1 MIEQKGNNDITG
13 DIAQK
18 QVSGFKKKLQKI
30 SLHFG
35 FMFVVLFLFQA
46 ITGMLLGLYY
56 KSYPQLAFESILHIN
71 GQVSMGWFVK
81 SLHDYS
87 SYFVTGSIL
96 IFLMSFFFSWTYSRN
111 QKLFWYSGLLCAIA
125 TVGFLITS
133 RLLPWDETS
142 FYATVKSME
151 LISQAIPFGEGIA
164 FFLTGGEKLTSVSLA
179 RFHALHTSAFPIICF
194 IVISVFLFKVRF
206 AKNSKHNLTGEY
218 VSDFFLMDSNF
229 FKKSA
234 LLAGSMIAA
243 ITILSVAIPWSPG
256 IRMDE
261 LLSQPQVSSPDWY
274 VFFAA
279 GLLKIVP
286 ATVAKLISG
295 LAIVFLIAVPF
306 AISKSKSGR
315 MPLIILIAGFI
326 MILAF
331 IAFVAIG
338 AIR

>member
-1 MIEQKGNNDITG
+1 MKEHNVNNDITG
-13 DIAQK
+13 DIAQE
-18 QVSGFKKKLQKI
+18 QESGFKRKLQKI

-71 GQVSMGWFVK
+71 GQVAMGWFVK
-81 SLHDYS
+81 SLHNYS
-87 SYFVTGSIL
+87 SYFVTASII
-96 IFLMSFFFSWTYSRN
+96 IFLISFFFSAIYSRN
-111 QKLFWYSGLLCAIA
+111 YKLLWYSGLLCTIA

-142 FYATVKSME
+142 FYATAKSME

-164 FFLTGGEKLTSVSLA
+164 FFLTGGEKLTGVSLA
-179 RFHALHTSAFPIICF
+179 RFHALHISVLPIMCLIIISLSLF
-194 IVISVFLFKVRF
+194 IVRSGKKSMSNPAVDYATDRF
-206 AKNSKHNLTGEY
+206 ITDA
-218 VSDFFLMDSNF
+218 NF

-234 LLAGSMIAA
+234 LLAGFMIAA

-326 MILAF
+326 MILAL